1 VRSPG
6 ESGFGPRL
14 SEVVTE
20 RLADFGAGPEDQEWD
35 SRKRQDGNWQVQ
47 LAYTVSG
54 RMYVAEWV
62 YDPRN
67 KHVTPA
73 DDEAIRLSLDES
85 QWPGPRNMSS
95 AGGKATVTPIGSRA
109 AAYPAHPSEQR
120 SDSDRSGGRA
130 IVHPSRQAPATSAK
144 HQQAAP
150 AVQAEPEPGPFSGQH
165 GTSRSV
171 AVSQV
176 PAAGQM
182 SASGQVPAGNQVAAV
197 SKVAAGQASG
207 GMSAGR
213 AGGKPGSEVQPDAEV
228 QVGGPARADG
238 RAEAAAGQAT
248 AADVAGGA
256 GQPDPAAVNA
266 QSAESAAAQETP
278 PAAPEPPARP
288 ARRASGGRSRRSSV
302 PSWDEIMFGNS
313 RQPE

>member
-1 VRSPG
+1 
-6 ESGFGPRL
+6 
-14 SEVVTE
+14 
-20 RLADFGAGPEDQEWD
+20 
-35 SRKRQDGNWQVQ
+35 
-47 LAYTVSG
+47 
-54 RMYVAEWV
+54 MYVAEWV

-130 IVHPSRQAPATSAK
+130 IVHPSRQAPAASAK

-182 SASGQVPAGNQVAAV
+182 SASGQVAAV
-197 SKVAAGQASG
+197 SKVAAGQAGG
-207 GMSAGR
+207 GMSAGQ